1 MPVRSVRRTFRPAS
15 LPNLQPSPL
24 HRALFTA
31 ALCTLGIPGQAQEPS
46 PSTLQ
51 PASSSAEPGQ
61 AATNLSDIVV
71 TGSAPVRT
79 ERSGAYTVRQSRSA
93 TGLAL
98 SPRETPQS
106 VSVVTRSQM
115 DDFRLDSVNA
125 VLEATPGV
133 TVEKVETD
141 RTYYTSRGFDITN
154 FQVDGI
160 GLPFTYGNVVGDLDT
175 AIYDRVE
182 ITRGATGLTS
192 GTGNPSATVNHVR
205 KRPTAAFQASA
216 GLKLGSWDDRRVEAD
231 VAGPLTASR
240 SVRGRL
246 VVAAQDKDSYLDRY
260 SQDKH
265 VLYGALEADLGER
278 TVLTLGHTRQENRPK
293 GLLWGA
299 LPLNFTDGTPTAYD
313 RSTSTSA
320 NWTYWNSSTAT
331 TFLEAQ
337 HEFEGGWSARALLTR
352 IDQASDGKLFYAY
365 GTPDRST
372 GAGLFAYPSHYRLD
386 NTQKILDLRAN
397 GPFELAGRKHELMFG
412 ASLAKSGLQDSSM
425 HGQGIGT
432 ALPDLATWDGSYPEP
447 AFDVPGGGSDLSER
461 QRSVFAATRLNP
473 ADDLKLI
480 LGANATS
487 VETTGTSY
495 GANRARTETRTSP
508 YVGAIYDVTPGWSV
522 YASRTAIFKPQ
533 SEVREAAAGSFER
546 LTPATGSSVEAG
558 VKGEW
563 FDKRLNGSFALFKTR
578 QDNLASNPRHVGI
591 QAVHEGVDT
600 IARGFELELSGAVTP
615 RLKLNAGYTQLSI
628 EDDAGRE
635 ARTFTPRRLLRVAG
649 TYQIPVIEKLKVG
662 AALNARSATH
672 RDQGGGAAAR
682 QPGYALLDLMARY
695 DFSEQLS
702 ATVNLHNATDKRYL
716 TSLYWAQGYYGA
728 PRHGSVSLNWKY

>member
-1 MPVRSVRRTFRPAS
+1 M
-15 LPNLQPSPL
+15 
-24 HRALFTA
+24 
-31 ALCTLGIPGQAQEPS
+31 
-46 PSTLQ
+46 
-51 PASSSAEPGQ
+51 
-61 AATNLSDIVV
+61 SDIVV
-71 TGSAPVRT
+71 TGSAPVRS
-79 ERSGAYTVRQSRSA
+79 ERSGAYTVRHSRSA

-115 DDFRLDSVNA
+115 DDFGLNSVNK
-125 VLEATPGV
+125 VLDATPGV

-160 GLPFTYGNVVGDLDT
+160 GLPFAYGNVLGDLDT

-182 ITRGATGLTS
+182 VTRGATGLMS
-192 GTGNPSATVNHVR
+192 GTGNPSATVNYVR
-205 KRPTAAFQASA
+205 KRPTAVLQASA
-216 GLKLGSWDDRRVEAD
+216 GLTLGSWNDRRVEAD
-231 VAGPLTASR
+231 VAGPLTPSR

-246 VVAAQDKDSYLDRY
+246 VVAAQDRDSYLDRY

-265 VLYGALEADLGER
+265 VLHGALETDLGDR
-278 TVLTLGHTRQENRPK
+278 TVLTLGHTRQENRPR
-293 GLLWGA
+293 GVLWGA
-299 LPLNFTDGTPTAYD
+299 LPLNYTDGTPTAYD

-320 NWTYWNSSTAT
+320 DWTYWNNSTAT
-331 TFLEAQ
+331 TFMEAL
-337 HEFEGGWSARALLTR
+337 HELDGGWSARAVLTR
-352 IDQASDGKLFYAY
+352 VDLSSDGKLFYVY

-372 GAGLFAYPSHYRLD
+372 GAGLFAYPSHYQLD

-397 GPFELAGRKHELMFG
+397 GPFELGGRKHELVFG
-412 ASLAKSGLQDSSM
+412 ASLAKSELQDRSM

-432 ALPDLATWDGSYPEP
+432 ALPDLTTWDGNYPEP
-447 AFDVPGGGSDLSER
+447 AFTVAGGGSDLSER
-461 QRSVFAATRLNP
+461 QRSAYAAARINP

-495 GANRARTETRTSP
+495 GASRARTETRTSP

-533 SEVREAAAGSFER
+533 SEVDASFER
-546 LTPATGSSVEAG
+546 LAPATGSSVEAG

-578 QDNLASNPRHVGI
+578 QDNLASNARYVGI
-591 QAVHEGVDT
+591 QAVHEGVNT
-600 IARGFELELSGAVTP
+600 LARGFELELSGAVTQ
-615 RLKLNAGYTQLSI
+615 RLKINAGYTQLSI

-649 TYQIPVIEKLKVG
+649 TYQVPVIEKLKVG

-672 RDQGGGAAAR
+672 RDQGSGTPVR

-695 DFSEQLS
+695 DFSERLS
-702 ATVNLHNATDKRYL
+702 ATVNLNNATDKRYL